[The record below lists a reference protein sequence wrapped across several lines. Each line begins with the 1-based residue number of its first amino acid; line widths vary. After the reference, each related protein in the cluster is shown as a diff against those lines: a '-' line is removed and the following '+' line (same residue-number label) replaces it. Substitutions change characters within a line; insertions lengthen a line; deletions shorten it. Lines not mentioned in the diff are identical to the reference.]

1 MIGKRIR
8 ELREGKGWTTRDL
21 ANRLNKAES
30 TIRMWELDKRE
41 PSIATLKQLSCYL
54 DVSVDFIVG
63 NSMENKELETAYR
76 LIKLQDAEIGR
87 LRAEIEEEKIRRV
100 AAEECTAE
108 IEKQVSEIKNARKAL
123 IDAIESMLINVGAAL
138 EIPLENFV
146 R

>member
-1 MIGKRIR
+1 
-8 ELREGKGWTTRDL
+8 
-21 ANRLNKAES
+21 
-30 TIRMWELDKRE
+30 
-41 PSIATLKQLSCYL
+41 
-54 DVSVDFIVG
+54 
-63 NSMENKELETAYR
+63 MENKELETAYR

-108 IEKQVSEIKNARKAL
+108 IKKQVSEIKNARKAL
-123 IDAIESMLINVGAAL
+123 IDAFESMLINVGAAL

>member
-1 MIGKRIR
+1 
-8 ELREGKGWTTRDL
+8 
-21 ANRLNKAES
+21 
-30 TIRMWELDKRE
+30 
-41 PSIATLKQLSCYL
+41 
-54 DVSVDFIVG
+54 
-63 NSMENKELETAYR
+63 MENKDLETAYR
-76 LIKLQDAEIGR
+76 LIKLQDAEIDRLRSEIDR
-87 LRAEIEEEKIRRV
+87 LRAEVEKEKIRRV